1 MRVWY
6 FHRGALGDSVLL
18 WPRLRAE
25 VRAGFEVTLVTDGE
39 KARLAAR
46 ALGVQ
51 GVDAEQPR
59 FNALWRAGA
68 AVEAVGGVARVA
80 VAGGGGDVAGV
91 WGENARRMFPGAA
104 FEEIGRPSRALYGG
118 ADVGRDVPRRENRG
132 GPVVLHVGAGAEE
145 KRWPLARWAEVAAG
159 LRAAGEVV
167 LIAGEVERERLSA
180 EERAAFASMGGRYL
194 GSLAELA
201 EVLKGARVVIGCDS
215 GPAHL
220 AAALGVATVALFG
233 PTDPAVWAPIG
244 PAVRVLAPARPCGMA
259 WLEAG
264 VVLDAAAA
272 VMRG

>member
-233 PTDPAVWAPIG
+233 PTDPAAWAPIG

>member
-91 WGENARRMFPGAA
+91 WGENARRMFLGAA